1 MKKTMTMKMAK
12 VSKRWLRG
20 VSFALAL
27 IIMVSGG
34 MILNSA
40 STDAK
45 VKTKYVALTF
55 DDGPSTVTT
64 KTALKAL
71 KKYDAHAT
79 FFVVGNRVASG
90 KKYIKKAI
98 EQGCEIASHSW
109 DHTNLAKLSLTQVNK
124 HFEKTAKAVKKAA
137 DYDVKL
143 LRPPYGAVSTTMKK
157 KFEHPMILWDVD
169 TLDWKY
175 RNTPSIMKYIKR
187 EVNDGSIIL
196 MHDIH
201 KTSVD
206 SLNTVLKWLK
216 KHHYEV
222 VTVSEL
228 AAIKGV
234 ELDKGVYCNIK

>member
-27 IIMVSGG
+27 IIMVSGVDDAS
-34 MILNSA
+34 NSA

-45 VKTKYVALTF
+45 ASTKYVALTF

-64 KTALKAL
+64 STALKAL

-109 DHTNLAKLSLTQVNK
+109 DHNKNLQSFPVQ
-124 HFEKTAKAVKKAA
+124 
-137 DYDVKL
+137 
-143 LRPPYGAVSTTMKK
+143 
-157 KFEHPMILWDVD
+157 
-169 TLDWKY
+169 
-175 RNTPSIMKYIKR
+175 
-187 EVNDGSIIL
+187 
-196 MHDIH
+196 
-201 KTSVD
+201 
-206 SLNTVLKWLK
+206 
-216 KHHYEV
+216 
-222 VTVSEL
+222 
-228 AAIKGV
+228 
-234 ELDKGVYCNIK
+234 